1 MSMYTK
7 EQFEEYKGNNEFLAV
22 EYYPDTGTDRTICTI
37 GYHETYEEYVEFFDS
52 FYEQEKR
59 DNVTIPR
66 ELLLYLQERVDP
78 QNEYSVWMSIN
89 KYLSTEG

>member
-7 EQFEEYKGNNEFLAV
+7 EQFEEYKGDNEFLVV
-22 EYYPDTGTDRTICTI
+22 EYYYPDTGTDRTICTI
-37 GYHETYEEYVEFFDS
+37 GYHETYEEYVELFNS
-52 FYEQEKR
+52 FYEQEKK

-78 QNEYSVWMSIN
+78 QNEYSVWMMIN
-89 KYLSTEG
+89 KCLDS